1 MIKIRSVTSF
11 EHNSVDTLNV
21 NNQLFRINTINE
33 IKNYFI
39 ADIKKRELISKR
51 YNKYIAFF
59 DYFDKSSILLSATS
73 GSISI
78 ASFAIV
84 TGTQIGIASASKS

>member
-84 TGTQIGIASASKS
+84 AGTQIGIASASKS